1 MKKSIKIKVDRD
13 GNIRFTDDDESVDSF
28 AFLLKDYAHDDY
40 PCTCLLN
47 EDGCSDCTCID
58 ENDDNNEKSAR
69 DNEFFD
75 FNSYDSGFR
84 NGYISGLEEAKRNL
98 KYKPYDLAIKEIDE
112 SIEGLK

>member
-1 MKKSIKIKVDRD
+1 MKKSIKIRVDRD

-28 AFLLKDYAHDDY
+28 AFLLNDYAHDDY
-40 PCTCLLN
+40 PCTCF
-47 EDGCSDCTCID
+47 DK
-58 ENDDNNEKSAR
+58 NDDDDDSGESAR
-69 DNEFFD
+69 DNKFFD
-75 FNSYDSGFR
+75 FKSYDSGFN